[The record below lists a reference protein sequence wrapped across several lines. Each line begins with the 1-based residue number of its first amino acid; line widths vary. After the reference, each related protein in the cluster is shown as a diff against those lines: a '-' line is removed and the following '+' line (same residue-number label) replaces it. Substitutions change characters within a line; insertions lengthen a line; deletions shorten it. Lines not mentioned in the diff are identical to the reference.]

1 MRFAFAGDR
10 DISVWVLEYL
20 QKKGFYPEALLVS
33 DGPNAT
39 HSDEL
44 SKLIDPQRTKVIFRG
59 VDFKKKEN
67 HKKLVD
73 LKLDFIIGIHF
84 PYIIPKETLNI
95 PKQGFLNL
103 HPAYLPFNKGWHT
116 PSWAILNKT
125 PIGATLQ
132 FMSEKLDEGDIIHQ
146 KKLKISPDD
155 TAHTL
160 YMKLKELEFDVFKE
174 AWSQLSSSNCSSIPQ
189 PKQSGTKH
197 IKKDLFSSNVQEIHL
212 NKTYTAEVI
221 IDKLRALSTNKLNEA
236 SYFIKD
242 GIKYRMQIAITPIDN
257 E

>member
-20 QKKGFYPEALLVS
+20 QKENFFPEALLVS

-44 SKLIDPQRTKVIFRG
+44 FKLIDPQKTKIVLRG
-59 VDFKKKEN
+59 VDFKKTEN

-73 LKLDFIIGIHF
+73 LELDFIIGIHF
-84 PYIIPKETLNI
+84 PYIIPKETLDI

-125 PIGATLQ
+125 PIGATLH
-132 FMSEKLDEGDIIHQ
+132 FMAEELDEGDIIHQ
-146 KKLKISPDD
+146 QKLNISPGD

-160 YMKLKELEFDVFKE
+160 YTKLKKMEFDVFKE
-174 AWSQLSSSNCSSIPQ
+174 AWPQLSSFNYFSIHQ
-189 PKQSGTKH
+189 TKESGTRH
-197 IKKDLFSSNVQEIHL
+197 VKKDLFSSNVQEIHL
-212 NKTYTAEVI
+212 HKTYPAEVI

-236 SYFIKD
+236 AYFIKD